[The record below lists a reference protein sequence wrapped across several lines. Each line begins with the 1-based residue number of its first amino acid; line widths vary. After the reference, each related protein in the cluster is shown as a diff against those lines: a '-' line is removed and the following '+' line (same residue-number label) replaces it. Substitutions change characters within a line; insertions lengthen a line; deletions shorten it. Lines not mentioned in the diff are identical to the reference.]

1 MLKKRLNSAKILS
14 IKTLPN
20 NRILAIKATLSGSYK
35 EITTTIYLEFTG
47 RFTNAIICDENG
59 VILEALHHFDNDTR
73 SIKVGK
79 ILTPLDEFEIREKPS
94 EIIENFDNYFIDE
107 FRKITLQN
115 LNQIKA
121 NKIANLDRK
130 IELLNSN
137 LATLETKENLENRA
151 KELNKIANL
160 IISNLHNLND
170 YDRKL
175 NLIDYNGNKI
185 NFTIDTQPKIAA
197 NELFKTSKKLRQKAN
212 NIEIQK
218 ENLLTKLEFLNS
230 LKNAINSSNDMS
242 EIEILSP
249 KKQNQKNEN
258 KFSDLVENFYING
271 YKISLGKSQKG
282 NEFLLK
288 NAKKDDFWFHLKDRP
303 SAHIIVKSNKQNL
316 SDEVILFAARICV
329 KFSTKSAGVYEV
341 DFTKR
346 QNLKIQNGAFVNY
359 TNYKTIAIQI

>member
-1 MLKKRLNSAKILS
+1 MFSSLALFSKFSLVSKVAKL
-14 IKTLPN
+14 
-20 NRILAIKATLSGSYK
+20 
-35 EITTTIYLEFTG
+35 
-47 RFTNAIICDENG
+47 
-59 VILEALHHFDNDTR
+59 
-73 SIKVGK
+73 
-79 ILTPLDEFEIREKPS
+79 
-94 EIIENFDNYFIDE
+94 
-107 FRKITLQN
+107 
-115 LNQIKA
+115 
-121 NKIANLDRK
+121 
-130 IELLNSN
+130 
-137 LATLETKENLENRA
+137 
-151 KELNKIANL
+151 
-160 IISNLHNLND
+160 
-170 YDRKL
+170 
-175 NLIDYNGNKI
+175 
-185 NFTIDTQPKIAA
+185 
-197 NELFKTSKKLRQKAN
+197 LFKTSKKLRQKAN